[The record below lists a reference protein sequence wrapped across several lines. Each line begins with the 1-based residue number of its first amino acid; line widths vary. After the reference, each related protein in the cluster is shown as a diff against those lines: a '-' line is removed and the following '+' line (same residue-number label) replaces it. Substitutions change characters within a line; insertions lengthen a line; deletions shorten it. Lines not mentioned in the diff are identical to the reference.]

1 LTTTINYIDMKNPG
15 SEGEHYLQN
24 KFGSKNKAGN
34 FYSNQ
39 MLVYLNPSMQEF
51 ISNQPM
57 VFIATSDSKGECD
70 CSFRAGSPGFI
81 KVLNKNSLAYPEYK
95 GNGVW
100 ASLGNI
106 QENPHIGM
114 IFIDF
119 FQSTVG
125 LHVNGKAKIIEN
137 DELAEYV
144 ELSKKL
150 KLDDQIKRSRK
161 PERWVLIEVEEA
173 YIHCSKHIP
182 LLQQLDKEIHWGTDN
197 ESFKSGDFFKV
208 KNPA

>member
-1 LTTTINYIDMKNPG
+1 M
-15 SEGEHYLQN
+15 
-24 KFGSKNKAGN
+24 
-34 FYSNQ
+34 
-39 MLVYLNPSMQEF
+39 VYGP
-51 ISNQPM
+51 
-57 VFIATSDSKGECD
+57 AWD
-70 CSFRAGSPGFI
+70 
-81 KVLNKNSLAYPEYK
+81 KNSLAYPEYK
-95 GNGVW
+95 GNGIW

-106 QENPHIGM
+106 RENPHIGM

-125 LHVNGKAKIIEN
+125 LHVNGKSKIIEN

-144 ELSKKL
+144 ELSKEL
-150 KLDDQIKRSRK
+150 KVDAQIKRSRK

-197 ESFKSGDFFKV
+197 ESFKGGDFFKV
-208 KNPA
+208 KNPE